1 MALLTRRCVAFHV
14 WRKYL
19 PQMPNILQT
28 TSRDAS
34 QNIAGELPDYE
45 TVYKFSLIREASTW
59 NRVKLQ
65 QSILGGL
72 CIPGSFI
79 LTGVNIIS
87 EDIFASILFIA
98 IASNLLMHSV
108 GYCCNNIIGFVY
120 LHKNNKDV
128 VLAYSNYW
136 GRRRDLYIEVADIVP
151 FSSIPPSITDPLYKK
166 VYFYPSKEILKIN
179 LTKSEIFDDDKMN
192 HVFGGIEIVK
202 K

>member
-65 QSILGGL
+65 QSIL
-72 CIPGSFI
+72 
-79 LTGVNIIS
+79 
-87 EDIFASILFIA
+87 A